1 MPDDESRAR
10 CHIVAMTVHALAE
23 DIMKTNRRRHFTRRL
38 EAERANLTSALRDL
52 EREAE
57 LDAIESV
64 PDRLSRDAL
73 PDAEVAEAAAS
84 VELAKLHEIDAALQR
99 LRDHPEQFGVC
110 IVCKKPIENA
120 RLELIPWTQRCAPH
134 AAAADRAERTEIE
147 TLAR

>member
-1 MPDDESRAR
+1 
-10 CHIVAMTVHALAE
+10 
-23 DIMKTNRRRHFTRRL
+23 MKTNRRRHFTRRL

-57 LDAIESV
+57 LDAIESA
-64 PDRLSRDAL
+64 PERLSMKDPL

-99 LRDHPEQFGVC
+99 LRDHPEDFGLCV
-110 IVCKKPIENA
+110 VCKKPIENA
-120 RLELIPWTQRCAPH
+120 RLELIPWTRRCAPH

>member
-1 MPDDESRAR
+1 
-10 CHIVAMTVHALAE
+10 
-23 DIMKTNRRRHFTRRL
+23 MKTNRRRHFTRRL

-57 LDAIESV
+57 LDAIESA
-64 PDRLSRDAL
+64 PDRLSR
-73 PDAEVAEAAAS
+73 DAEVAEAAAS

-99 LRDHPEQFGVC
+99 LRDHPQDFGLC